1 MPTKK
6 LIPLNF
12 NGKIDENERLKY
24 RLRQF
29 PCGEFEFSIQEKID
43 GVDIEIYQTFTT
55 GNFNNDLIAL
65 QIVCD
70 VLRRNSVKSITYFSP
85 FLPYTRQDRT
95 FNLTGSLGAK
105 LVAEIINNC
114 GIEKIIT
121 YDFHAL
127 QIEGFFKGQVH
138 NLSAV
143 PLFLED
149 IEKKFD
155 KNDIV
160 IVFPD
165 AGSASRFKR
174 FFENTDYEIAI
185 IQKTRNNGDISMK
198 LLGNVAE
205 KTAIILDDM
214 IDSGGTIIEASKMLK
229 SQNANDIF
237 VYATHGV
244 LSGDAV
250 ARLEKTTEIKKIT
263 ITNSLRQ
270 NCKLSDKFEV
280 LEINHKDF
288 RSENLDR

>member
-1 MPTKK
+1 MKK
-6 LIPLNF
+6 LITLNF
-12 NGKIDENERLKY
+12 NGFIDENEKLKY

-43 GVDIEIYQTFTT
+43 DFDIEIYQTFTT
-55 GNFNNDLIAL
+55 GNFNNELMEL

-70 VLRRNSVKSITYFSP
+70 VLRRNSVKSITYVSP

-105 LVAEIINNC
+105 IVAEIVNNC
-114 GIEKIIT
+114 GIGKIIT

-143 PLFLED
+143 PLFLKD
-149 IEKKFD
+149 IESKFD
-155 KNDIV
+155 KKDIV

-174 FFENTDYEIAI
+174 FFDNTDYEIAI
-185 IQKTRNNGDISMK
+185 IQKVRNDDGIAMK
-198 LLGNVAE
+198 ILGNASG

-214 IDSGGTIIEASKMLK
+214 IDSGGTIIEASNVLK
-229 SQNANDIF
+229 KQNAKDIF

-244 LSGDAV
+244 LSGNAV
-250 ARLEKTTEIKKIT
+250 QNLQNENNISQIT
-263 ITNSLRQ
+263 ITNSLQQ
-270 NCKLSDKFEV
+270 NCLLSEKFEV
-280 LEINHKDF
+280 IELIEDKNV
-288 RSENLDR
+288 

>member
-6 LIPLNF
+6 LITLNF
-12 NGKIDENERLKY
+12 NGFIDENEKLKY

-43 GVDIEIYQTFTT
+43 DFDIEICQTFTT
-55 GNFNNDLIAL
+55 GNFNNELMEL

-70 VLRRNSVKSITYFSP
+70 VLRRNSVKSITYVSP

-95 FNLTGSLGAK
+95 FNMTGSLGAK
-105 LVAEIINNC
+105 IVAEIVNNC
-114 GIEKIIT
+114 GIGKIIT

-143 PLFLED
+143 PLFLRD
-149 IEKKFD
+149 IESKFD
-155 KNDIV
+155 KKDIV

-174 FFENTDYEIAI
+174 FFDNTDYEIAI
-185 IQKTRNNGDISMK
+185 IQKVRNDDGIAMK
-198 LLGNVAE
+198 ILGNASG

-214 IDSGGTIIEASKMLK
+214 IDSGGTIIEASNVLKM
-229 SQNANDIF
+229 QNANDIF

-244 LSGDAV
+244 LSGNAV
-250 ARLEKTTEIKKIT
+250 QNLQNEKNIKKIT
-263 ITNSLRQ
+263 ITNSLLQ
-270 NCKLSDKFEV
+270 NCGLSEKVEV
-280 LEINHKDF
+280 IE
-288 RSENLDR
+288 LDNV